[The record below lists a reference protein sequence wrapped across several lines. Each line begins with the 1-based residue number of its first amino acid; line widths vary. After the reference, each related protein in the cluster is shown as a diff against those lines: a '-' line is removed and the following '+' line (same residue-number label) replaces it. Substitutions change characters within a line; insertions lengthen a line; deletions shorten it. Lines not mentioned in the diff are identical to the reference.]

1 MMNTITLRPH
11 IEQLRQL
18 MLADITLSLAL
29 RAEIEF
35 EHEKKL
41 GSARELITGV
51 LMQGDEFIVI
61 TKDLATGEGL
71 YHDLDD
77 ERSILLEDLLWIHEQ
92 LHLQVA

>member
-1 MMNTITLRPH
+1 
-11 IEQLRQL
+11 
-18 MLADITLSLAL
+18 
-29 RAEIEF
+29 
-35 EHEKKL
+35 
-41 GSARELITGV
+41 
-51 LMQGDEFIVI
+51 MQGDEFIVI

>member
-1 MMNTITLRPH
+1 MLQLTTFRPH
-11 IEQLRQL
+11 MQQLREQ
-18 MLADITLSLAL
+18 MLTDIIRCL
-29 RAEIEF
+29 EIQPEIQF
-35 EHEKKL
+35 ENEKKL

-77 ERSILLEDLLWIHEQ
+77 ERSVLLEDLLWIHEQ
-92 LHLQVA
+92 LQLQVA